1 MRNLFVAFVL
11 AGSITLLGSQ
21 ARAAVDC
28 SGPDFQSVRDDILA
42 SCGGDSCSTHNH
54 GHFVSCVAHKV
65 KDAVADGLIANNC
78 KGKVVRC
85 GARSTCGKKEG
96 FVTCA
101 ICDPGTCLNGFCDD
115 GVTACVDSTECV
127 GVVRRCSTKSDASR
141 CVAPPSSAPGTTA
154 VVGSGSCCAA
164 ACPLPE

>member
-1 MRNLFVAFVL
+1 MRTLMVAFML

-21 ARAAVDC
+21 TRAAVDC
-28 SGPDFQSVRDDILA
+28 SGPDFQSVRDGILED
-42 SCGGDSCSTHNH
+42 CGGESCSTHNH

-65 KDAVADGLIANNC
+65 KEAVADGLIANNC

-101 ICDPGTCLNGFCDD
+101 ICDPGTCTNNLCDD
-115 GVTACVDSTECV
+115 GLTACDEVTPCPPV
-127 GVVRRCSTKSDASR
+127 LRRCSTKSDESR
-141 CVAPPSSAPGTTA
+141 CVVPPSSAPGTTV

-164 ACPLPE
+164 SCPIPE

>member
-1 MRNLFVAFVL
+1 MRNSTIAFAL
-11 AGSITLLGSQ
+11 MGGILLLGSQ

-28 SGPDFQSVRDDILA
+28 SGPDFQSVRDDILS
-42 SCGGDSCSTHNH
+42 SCGGDSCSTNNH

-65 KDAVADGLIANNC
+65 KDAVEAGLIATNC

-85 GARSTCGKKEG
+85 GARSTCGHKEG

-101 ICDPGTCLNGFCDD
+101 ICDPGTCVNGFCDD
-115 GVTACVDSTECV
+115 GVTACTDSSECV
-127 GVVRRCSTKSDASR
+127 GIVRRCSTKSDASR
-141 CVAPPSSAPGTTA
+141 CVVPPSSAPGTTA